1 VRTRSV
7 SECVI
12 QKREALSSRRCA
24 FGALNNALAH
34 ASRSRFDSNLTCFLM
49 KFFVLLFFSLVLV
62 FPCCAQNAASR
73 PEDAPI
79 EDVAPGESATP
90 TRPPS
95 HAHATKPSATPL
107 GSQTA
112 TTSASGDEGIAVPAW
127 WNVPASFAPGFMRSA
142 LLSGL
147 VVALLCAYL
156 SVFVVLKRI
165 AFVGVALSQMCSA
178 GVAMGFL
185 LGFSPL
191 VGAFAWMIAGVGLF
205 AWSPDPRR
213 VPRESYIGAVY
224 ALAGACG
231 VLLVAVNASGEA
243 RMLDL
248 LQGDILA
255 GDANGLRWVI
265 GVYAVLALAHAA
277 FQKEWVLVSFDREAA
292 NTLGFPAARWDFFLF
307 LTVGIAIALANRT
320 VGALLTS
327 ALLILPG
334 ATALLLCSRL
344 RAAFW
349 LAPLLTIVPVVVGLH
364 TSFVSPANAPPSAL
378 ITAMLFALFVVALGW
393 RGLSGRGRVQAST
406 RQSVSVLSN
415 QREDLR

>member
-1 VRTRSV
+1 
-7 SECVI
+7 
-12 QKREALSSRRCA
+12 
-24 FGALNNALAH
+24 
-34 ASRSRFDSNLTCFLM
+34 M
-49 KFFVLLFFSLVLV
+49 KFFVFLFFSLALA
-62 FPCCAQNAASR
+62 FPCHAQNAASR

-79 EDVAPGESATP
+79 EDVAPGEGALPAQTQPQHSA
-90 TRPPS
+90 
-95 HAHATKPSATPL
+95 HIVQPSATPV
-107 GSQTA
+107 GSQA
-112 TTSASGDEGIAVPAW
+112 TTTGASNTGASDDEGITVPGW
-127 WNVPASFAPGFMRSA
+127 WNVPASFAPGFMKSA
-142 LLSGL
+142 LGAGL
-147 VVALLCAYL
+147 VVALLCGYL

-191 VGAFAWMIAGVGLF
+191 IGAFSWMIAGVAGF

-231 VLLVAVNASGEA
+231 VLLVAVNASGES

-255 GDANGLRWVI
+255 GDAGGLRWLI
-265 GVYAVLALAHAA
+265 GVYALLALAHAA

-292 NTLGFPAARWDFFLF
+292 NTLGFPSARWDFFLF

-349 LAPLLTIVPVVVGLH
+349 LAPLLTIVPVVLGLH

-378 ITAMLFALFVVALGW
+378 ITAMLFALFVVALAW
-393 RGLSGRGRVQAST
+393 RAINGRGKMRASAT
-406 RQSVSVLSN
+406 
-415 QREDLR
+415 